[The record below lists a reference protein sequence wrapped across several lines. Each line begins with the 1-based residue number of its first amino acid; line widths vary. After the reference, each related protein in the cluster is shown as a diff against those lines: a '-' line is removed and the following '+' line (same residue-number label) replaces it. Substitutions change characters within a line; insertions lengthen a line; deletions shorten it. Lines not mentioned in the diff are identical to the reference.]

1 MARSRRSWF
10 ELPLLILL
18 ALGIAFLLRTFVVQ
32 VFYIPS
38 SSMVPTL
45 AVDDRIAVE
54 KLTYRVREPQRGD
67 VIVFRAADDGT
78 RVERPLLRRLAR
90 TAVQFVGLVPLD
102 DSDLVK
108 RLVALPGETV
118 ELVDGVLFIDGVA
131 YDEPYRAMGDRSG
144 YGPAVVPDGMLF
156 FLGDNRSNSSDSRSR
171 LGFVERERVIGRA
184 FAIIWPFDNARML
197 DGPTLPVS

>member
-1 MARSRRSWF
+1 M
-10 ELPLLILL
+10 
-18 ALGIAFLLRTFVVQ
+18 Q

-90 TAVQFVGLVPLD
+90 TAVQFVGIVPLD

-118 ELVDGVLFIDGVA
+118 ELIDGVLHVDGVA
-131 YDEPYRAMGDRSG
+131 YEEPYRAGGDRSNF
-144 YGPAVVPDGMLF
+144 GPTLVPDGMLF

-184 FAIIWPFDNARML
+184 FAIIWPFDNARTL
-197 DGPTLPVS
+197 GTLPLPLPVG

>member
-1 MARSRRSWF
+1 
-10 ELPLLILL
+10 
-18 ALGIAFLLRTFVVQ
+18 VQ

-54 KLTYRVREPQRGD
+54 KLTYRVREPERGD
-67 VIVFRAADDGT
+67 IIVFRAADTGVTD
-78 RVERPLLRRLAR
+78 ERPLLRRLAR
-90 TAVQFVGLVPLD
+90 QAVQFVGMIPLD

-118 ELVDGVLFIDGVA
+118 ELVDGVLLIDGVA
-131 YDEPYRAMGDRSG
+131 YGEDYRASGDRSSF
-144 YGPAVVPDGMLF
+144 GPVTVPADTLF

-184 FAIIWPFDNARML
+184 FAIIWPFGNARML
-197 DGPTLPVS
+197 DGEPVLLD

>member
-1 MARSRRSWF
+1 
-10 ELPLLILL
+10 
-18 ALGIAFLLRTFVVQ
+18 

-54 KLTYRVREPQRGD
+54 KLTYRSREPQRGD
-67 VIVFRAADDGT
+67 VIVFRSADAGVV
-78 RVERPLLRRLAR
+78 VEEPLLRRISIVVVR
-90 TAVQFVGLVPLD
+90 FVGLVPLD
-102 DSDLVK
+102 ESDLVK

-118 ELVDGVLFIDGVA
+118 ELVDGVLLIDGVA
-131 YDEPYRAMGDRSG
+131 YDEPYRAGDDGSS
-144 YGPAVVPDGMLF
+144 YGPVVVPEGMLF

-184 FAIIWPFDNARML
+184 FAIIWPFGNARLL
-197 DGPTLPVS
+197 DTEPLPAR

>member
-1 MARSRRSWF
+1 
-10 ELPLLILL
+10 
-18 ALGIAFLLRTFVVQ
+18 VQ

-54 KLTYRVREPQRGD
+54 KLTYRVRGPQRGD
-67 VIVFRAADDGT
+67 IIVFRAAESGT
-78 RVERPLLRRLAR
+78 PDERPLLQRLTR
-90 TAVQFVGLVPLD
+90 SAVQFVGIVPLD

-118 ELVDGVLFIDGVA
+118 ELVDGVLIVDGIA
-131 YDEPYRAMGDRSG
+131 YDEVYRASGDRSSF
-144 YGPAVVPDGMLF
+144 GPVTVPEGTLF

-184 FAIIWPFDNARML
+184 FAIIWPFENATML
-197 DGPTLPVS
+197 DGEPAPRG

>member
-1 MARSRRSWF
+1 
-10 ELPLLILL
+10 
-18 ALGIAFLLRTFVVQ
+18 VQ

-54 KLTYRVREPQRGD
+54 KLTYRLGEPQRGD
-67 VIVFRAADDGT
+67 VIVFRAADDQPSD
-78 RVERPLLRRLAR
+78 ERPLLTRVAR
-90 TAVQFVGLVPLD
+90 SGVQFLGLVPLD

-118 ELVDGVLFIDGVA
+118 ELTDGILTVDGVI
-131 YDEPYRAMGDRSG
+131 YDEPYRAGDDRSDF
-144 YGPAVVPDGMLF
+144 GPVVVPDGMLF
-156 FLGDNRSNSSDSRSR
+156 FLGDNRANSSDSRSR

-184 FAIIWPFDNARML
+184 FAIIWPLDNTRML
-197 DGPTLPVS
+197 RAEPLPIG

>member
-1 MARSRRSWF
+1 
-10 ELPLLILL
+10 
-18 ALGIAFLLRTFVVQ
+18 VQ

-54 KLTYRVREPQRGD
+54 KLTYRVGEPQRGH
-67 VIVFRAADDGT
+67 VIVFRAADAETPVD
-78 RVERPLLRRLAR
+78 RPLLTRLAR
-90 TAVQFVGLVPLD
+90 GAVQFLGLVPLD

-108 RLVALPGETV
+108 RLVALPGEEI

-131 YDEPYRAMGDRSG
+131 YDEPYRAGGDRSTF
-144 YGPAVVPDGMLF
+144 GPVVVPDGMLF

-171 LGFVERERVIGRA
+171 LGFVEEERVIGRA
-184 FAIIWPFDNARML
+184 FAIIWPFANARTL
-197 DGPTLPVS
+197 DTPPFPAD

>member
-1 MARSRRSWF
+1 
-10 ELPLLILL
+10 
-18 ALGIAFLLRTFVVQ
+18 VQ

-54 KLTYRVREPQRGD
+54 KLTYRVRAPQRGE

-78 RVERPLLRRLAR
+78 SVERPLLRQLAR
-90 TAVQFVGLVPLD
+90 NAVQFVGLVPLD

-118 ELVDGVLFIDGVA
+118 ELIDGVLHVDGVA
-131 YDEPYRAMGDRSG
+131 YEEPYRAGGDRSN
-144 YGPAVVPDGMLF
+144 YGPTVVPEGMLF

-171 LGFVERERVIGRA
+171 LGFVEQDRVIGRA
-184 FAIIWPFDNARML
+184 FAIIWPFGNARML
-197 DGPTLPVS
+197 DGPPLPVG

>member
-131 YDEPYRAMGDRSG
+131 YDEPYRAVGDRSG

-197 DGPTLPVS
+197 DGPPLPVS